1 MHIFS
6 GMLKLDGSTKGAAGC
21 KHVWNPTGRHA
32 GEETLSLEERGGEG
46 RRGGGGAG
54 GLPCSPPLME
64 VLRRAPWGHVVHDHL
79 VEVVDGDDVLGSLL
93 VIGDTGVLEPVTPQ
107 DLVGKV
113 RRSNL

>member
-1 MHIFS
+1 
-6 GMLKLDGSTKGAAGC
+6 
-21 KHVWNPTGRHA
+21 
-32 GEETLSLEERGGEG
+32 
-46 RRGGGGAG
+46 
-54 GLPCSPPLME
+54 ME

-113 RRSNL
+113 RRSNLGNTYDHKQKYRNPWLSVKNVWSTSF